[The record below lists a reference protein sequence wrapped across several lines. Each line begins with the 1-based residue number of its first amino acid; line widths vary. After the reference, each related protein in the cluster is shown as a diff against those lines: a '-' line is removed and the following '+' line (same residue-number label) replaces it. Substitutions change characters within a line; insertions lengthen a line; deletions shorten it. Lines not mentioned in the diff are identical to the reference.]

1 MRVKWAVELDGEVH
15 MIELDHGDYSGRKT
29 IKQVRALCQCRA
41 RCMGS
46 SRHRWKLMLMSCAL

>member
-29 IKQVRALCQCRA
+29 IKQVRVPRLLYGDYVQ
-41 RCMGS
+41 GS
-46 SRHRWKLMLMSCAL
+46 GRHPGRS

>member
-29 IKQVRALCQCRA
+29 IKQVRVHRLLYGGCVQ
-41 RCMGS
+41 GS
-46 SRHRWKLMLMSCAL
+46 GRHPGRS